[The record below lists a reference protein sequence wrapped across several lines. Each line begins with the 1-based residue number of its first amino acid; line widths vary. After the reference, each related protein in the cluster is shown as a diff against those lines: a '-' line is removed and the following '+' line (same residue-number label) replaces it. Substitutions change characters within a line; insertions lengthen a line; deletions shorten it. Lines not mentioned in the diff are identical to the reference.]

1 MVVTGRTSG
10 RIALMG
16 SHGAWQ
22 AAWRRLER
30 RGEAATP
37 AACGDVTA
45 CIWLLRASA
54 QLITHPWSRRAS
66 ERAALRR
73 RTGHDTTMAV
83 NDEAG
88 PSAAP
93 QVTVSQLV
101 LDARDGNLEAVTAAI
116 ALPAPTSVRR
126 VPAP

>member
-1 MVVTGRTSG
+1 VRNS
-10 RIALMG
+10 
-16 SHGAWQ
+16 SHIPGA
-22 AAWRRLER
+22 AE
-30 RGEAATP
+30 
-37 AACGDVTA
+37 
-45 CIWLLRASA
+45 
-54 QLITHPWSRRAS
+54 RAS
-66 ERAALRR
+66 EALRR